1 MEPLGLTASLITI
14 VATCKVAYRFGR
26 KIKNAPREVRR
37 QSRQLLEHSEKIKRI
52 AQGLDDSTIIVSG
65 ETLCRIRADV
75 QSAERLLAEFHKRT
89 AFLRIGSISA
99 TVKLGFIKVSV
110 CFIKQLCR
118 RLKLCLF
125 DTTKL
130 VHQMK
135 KLAKHASKLAF
146 NERIKQLEENSIR
159 YDENSKLSEEFNIQS
174 DENSRRYEE
183 SSSQSEED
191 TTRVEEKSKEIPTKT
206 TQDQAS
212 NQETRCCENSQKWGT
227 VGGAVVG
234 AVVGG
239 YIGFRFGG
247 GWGAVAGVVVGGIVG
262 GVMGRW
268 LSG

>member
-1 MEPLGLTASLITI
+1 MEPLGLAASLITI
-14 VATCKVAYRFGR
+14 AATCKVAYRFGR

-37 QSRQLLEHSEKIKRI
+37 QSRQLLKHSENIKRI

-65 ETLCRIRADV
+65 ETLRRIRADLK
-75 QSAERLLAEFHKRT
+75 SAERLLAEFHERT

-99 TVKLGFIKVSV
+99 TVKLGFIKGIL

-118 RLKLCLF
+118 ILKLCLF
-125 DTTKL
+125 DTKKL

-146 NERIKQLEENSIR
+146 NERIKHLEENSIR
-159 YDENSKLSEEFNIQS
+159 YDENNKLSEEFNIQS
-174 DENSRRYEE
+174 DENRRRYEE

-191 TTRVEEKSKEIPTKT
+191 TTQVEEKSKERPTKT
-206 TQDQAS
+206 TQDRIS
-212 NQETRCCENSQKWGT
+212 NQETRCCESNQNWGT
-227 VGGAVVG
+227 VGGAVAG

-247 GWGAVAGVVVGGIVG
+247 SWGAVAGVVVGDL
-262 GVMGRW
+262 W
-268 LSG
+268 